1 MPVCPQQ
8 WLSLAPGAAG
18 SRPSVV
24 PRLPSRQPT
33 PASVAHGGRTL
44 LVGRLPPP
52 PALGGTWTEEVQ
64 SRTERRT
71 NLHNRRRKKQATPG
85 SGRVPLSLR
94 SRGGYVFGVAGRAA
108 GTQGAAPWS
117 WVCTTPGCPAGDGP
131 SLPAATA
138 SRPQPLGRCPG
149 FQFTP
154 WRHRGLGGPG
164 LTRGKQTV
172 TLHLAEVARGVGE
185 WQVQGPRGA
194 GVSDMERKNE
204 R

>member
-33 PASVAHGGRTL
+33 LASVAHGGRTL

-52 PALGGTWTEEVQ
+52 PALGGTWTEQVQ

-85 SGRVPLSLR
+85 SGRVPASLR
-94 SRGGYVFGVAGRAA
+94 SRGGYVFGGARCRRPGGGSVELGVHDARVPSRGRTQPARGHRIQAAALGEVPWFPVHPVATPWTGRAGPHA
-108 GTQGAAPWS
+108 GEANSDLAPGRGGSGGWAS
-117 WVCTTPGCPAGDGP
+117 GKFKGP
-131 SLPAATA
+131 V
-138 SRPQPLGRCPG
+138 GRG
-149 FQFTP
+149 
-154 WRHRGLGGPG
+154 
-164 LTRGKQTV
+164 
-172 TLHLAEVARGVGE
+172 
-185 WQVQGPRGA
+185 
-194 GVSDMERKNE
+194 
-204 R
+204 

>member
-71 NLHNRRRKKQATPG
+71 NLHNRRREKQATPG
-85 SGRVPLSLR
+85 SGRVPASLR
-94 SRGGYVFGVAGRAA
+94 SRGGYVCLGWRGALQAPRGRLRGAGCARRPGAQPGTDPACPRPPHPGRSPWGGALVSGSPRGDTVDWAGRA
-108 GTQGAAPWS
+108 
-117 WVCTTPGCPAGDGP
+117 
-131 SLPAATA
+131 
-138 SRPQPLGRCPG
+138 SR
-149 FQFTP
+149 
-154 WRHRGLGGPG
+154 GGS
-164 LTRGKQTV
+164 KQ
-172 TLHLAEVARGVGE
+172 
-185 WQVQGPRGA
+185 
-194 GVSDMERKNE
+194 
-204 R
+204 